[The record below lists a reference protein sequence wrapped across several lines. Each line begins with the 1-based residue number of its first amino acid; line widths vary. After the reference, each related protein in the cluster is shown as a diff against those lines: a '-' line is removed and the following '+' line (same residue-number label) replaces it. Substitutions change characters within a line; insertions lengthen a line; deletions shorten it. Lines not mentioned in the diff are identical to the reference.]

1 MSYDADIINDCIKIF
16 NEYKDNFLNNLEIVD
31 IIDDYY
37 DNYDDIKNSIIN
49 EFVNFVKNKTNGNY
63 TYNDLR
69 EFLNSNEFKNN
80 LKNLRDSSNIEY
92 YIYITNKHNKNKI
105 KELER
110 KINFLF
116 ISNLFLILFY
126 LSNYLN

>member
-16 NEYKDNFLNNLEIVD
+16 NEYKDDFLNNLEIVE

>member
-1 MSYDADIINDCIKIF
+1 MSFDADLINDCIKIF
-16 NEYKDNFLNNLEIVD
+16 NEYKDDFLNNFEIVD

-69 EFLNSNEFKNN
+69 EFLNSDEFKNN

-105 KELER
+105 KELEK

-116 ISNLFLILFY
+116 IASSLILFY
-126 LSNYLN
+126 LFNYLN

>member
-116 ISNLFLILFY
+116 ISNLFLIIFY